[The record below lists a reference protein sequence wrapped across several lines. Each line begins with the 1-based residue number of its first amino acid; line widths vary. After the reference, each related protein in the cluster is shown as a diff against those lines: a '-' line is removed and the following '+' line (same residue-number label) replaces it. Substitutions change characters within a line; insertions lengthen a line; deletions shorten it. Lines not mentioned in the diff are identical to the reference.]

1 MEMREKHHDSM
12 QEAECQREM
21 QDQRTADS
29 QGEFWISELFTGRP
43 ENADGRQEKELA
55 VYDLLDELGIGYQR
69 LDHEVTPSI
78 EACHGVDK
86 CLGIRICKN
95 LFLCNRQK
103 TDFYLLMMPGDKTFH
118 TKDLSKQL
126 GCARLSFADAEHME
140 EYLHITPGS
149 VSIMGLMND
158 TEGHVRL
165 LIDREVMESEYMG
178 FHPCVNTT
186 SLKAETKD
194 IVEKF
199 LPAVHHEA
207 TVVEL

>member
-1 MEMREKHHDSM
+1 MEGSIVEMRGM
-12 QEAECQREM
+12 QYDGVKEV
-21 QDQRTADS
+21 QDQKMADV
-29 QGEFWISELFTGRP
+29 QNGFWISELFTGRP
-43 ENADGRQEKELA
+43 ENADGRQEKEIL
-55 VYDLLDELGIGYQR
+55 VYDLLDRLGIEYQR

-78 EACHGVDK
+78 EACHGVDQR
-86 CLGIRICKN
+86 LGIRICKN

-118 TKDLSKQL
+118 TKDLSRQL

-165 LIDREVMESEYMG
+165 LIDREVMESEFMG

-186 SLKAETKD
+186 SLKAGTKD
-194 IVEKF
+194 IIEKF

-207 TVVEL
+207 TIVEL